1 MSEFIK
7 ILAPIPVDLEIG
19 VQYSQIWDLEAS
31 RELLIS
37 VSPYTAQSIHPFYKY
52 IYSFTKKIKPKSKEN
67 IFMLALEIDFSQK
80 GQKTKVQTACEQ
92 QESENQLL
100 H

>member
-1 MSEFIK
+1 LGTFK
-7 ILAPIPVDLEIG
+7 ILAPIPVDLEID
-19 VQYSQIWDLEAS
+19 VQYSQIWYLEAS

-52 IYSFTKKIKPKSKEN
+52 IYSFTKNLKLKSKEN
-67 IFMLALEIDFSQK
+67 IFILALEINCSQK
-80 GQKTKVQTACEQ
+80 GQKTIVKTACEQ

-100 H
+100 L